1 MRELLKFKLIPNTHC
16 SDLTDFDM
24 QLTDSFSVDPHHV
37 QSPLII
43 FPEILCEIS
52 KHLSIFKISNLFL
65 NKDTCKKIKNFV
77 NENLKILSENEWK
90 RIVETQHH
98 IQYHIER
105 LHLSKKSR
113 KFLQKEINFLT
124 CKDDSIFLNL
134 KEDLIQSTNLEALKK
149 NVIRVRNVIA
159 FHLRIFPPIQL
170 IFLRN
175 VQNLP
180 FLLDRVIF
188 NRWLIEECS
197 IRSTYADKSPAD
209 QKMLIYKD
217 CGRDF
222 LVDILLRNIK
232 QENLNVNISWAIE
245 AALEMPE
252 EAKRI
257 DLSKIFNTLKTT
269 PVKLDFFTTY
279 SFTDAF

>member
-1 MRELLKFKLIPNTHC
+1 
-16 SDLTDFDM
+16 M
-24 QLTDSFSVDPHHV
+24 QLTDSFSVDPHKV
-37 QSPLII
+37 QPTLTI

-52 KHLSIFKISNLFL
+52 KHLSAFKISHLFL

-77 NENLKILSENEWK
+77 NENLKILIENEWK
-90 RIVETQHH
+90 RIIETQQN

-113 KFLQKEINFLT
+113 KFLEKEINFLT
-124 CKDDSIFLNL
+124 SKDDTHFLNL
-134 KEDLIQSTNLEALKK
+134 KEELIQSTNLEELKK
-149 NVIRVRNVIA
+149 NIIRVRNVIA
-159 FHLRIFPPIQL
+159 FNLRIFQPIQL

-175 VQNLP
+175 VQHLP

-197 IRSTYADKSPAD
+197 IRSTYTDKSPED
-209 QKMLIYKD
+209 QKNLIYKD

-232 QENLNVNISWAIE
+232 QENVNVNISWAIE

-257 DLSKIFNTLKTT
+257 DLSKIFNTLNNTH
-269 PVKLDFFTTY
+269 VRLDFFTTY
-279 SFTDAF
+279 SFTMQSN

>member
-1 MRELLKFKLIPNTHC
+1 
-16 SDLTDFDM
+16 M
-24 QLTDSFSVDPHHV
+24 QLTHPFSLSPHKV
-37 QSPLII
+37 QSPLTI

-52 KHLSIFKISNLFL
+52 KHLSVFKISYLFI

-77 NENLKILSENEWK
+77 NDNLKILIENEWK
-90 RIVETQHH
+90 RIIETQQH
-98 IQYHIER
+98 IQYHIEK

-113 KFLQKEINFLT
+113 KFLHKEINFLT
-124 CKDDSIFLNL
+124 SENDTHFLNL
-134 KEDLIQSTNLEALKK
+134 KADLIQSTNLETLKK

-159 FHLRIFPPIQL
+159 FNLRVFQPVEL

-175 VQNLP
+175 VQSLP
-180 FLLDRVIF
+180 FLLDRAIF

-209 QKMLIYKD
+209 QKKLIYKD

-257 DLSKIFNTLKTT
+257 DLSKIFNTLKTMHI
-269 PVKLDFFTTY
+269 KLDFFTLY
-279 SFTDAF
+279 SLKDGF